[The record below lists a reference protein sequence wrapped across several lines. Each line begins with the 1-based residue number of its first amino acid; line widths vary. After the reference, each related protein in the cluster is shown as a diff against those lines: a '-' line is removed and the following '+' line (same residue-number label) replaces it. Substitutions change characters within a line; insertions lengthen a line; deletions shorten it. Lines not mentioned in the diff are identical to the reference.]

1 MPVKTDLFKAMKS
14 SENYLDDED
23 ILEAIE
29 EMRKEVLEGA
39 DPEEVLR
46 NEGFEPDY
54 IFDIMDL

>member
-1 MPVKTDLFKAMKS
+1 MPVKTDLFKAMRS